1 MVFDLEILVLVG
13 ASFLAGLI
21 DAVVGGGGLILIP
34 ALFLVFPQASP
45 ATILG
50 TNKCAAIFGTA
61 SAARRYAKSI
71 EVPWKAALP
80 TALAAFCFSFIGAMS
95 VASMPRAQLRPMV
108 LVMLVIVTIYTA
120 VRKDFGS
127 IDQSRS
133 HSRRD
138 TVWSLFLGAAIGY
151 YDGFFGPGAG
161 SFLLFLF
168 IRFFGFDFLRASAA
182 AKIVNVA
189 TNGAALIYF
198 SWTGQVLWGLAIG
211 MAICNVGGALLGSR
225 LALRYGSGFVRWVF
239 LSMATALIWKFGY
252 DTFA

>member
-1 MVFDLEILVLVG
+1 MTIDMDMLLLMG
-13 ASFLAGLI
+13 AAFLAGLV
-21 DAVVGGGGLILIP
+21 DAVVGGGGLVLIP
-34 ALFLVFPQASP
+34 ALFMALPQVAP

-50 TNKCAAIFGTA
+50 TNKFAAIFGTA
-61 SAARRYAKSI
+61 SAARRYSLRI

-80 TALAAFCFSFIGAMS
+80 TALAAFVFSYVGAMS
-95 VASMPRAQLRPMV
+95 VALMPKAQLRPLV
-108 LVMLVIVTIYTA
+108 LVMLIVVAVYTFW
-120 VRKDFGS
+120 RKDFGS
-127 IDQSRS
+127 IDQNRP
-133 HSRRD
+133 HAAFD
-138 TVWSLFLGAAIGY
+138 TFWSLLLGAAIGF

-198 SWTGQVLWGLAIG
+198 SATGHVLWKVAVILALFNI
-211 MAICNVGGALLGSR
+211 GGALLGSR
-225 LALRYGSGFVRWVF
+225 LALRYGSGFVRRVF
-239 LSMATALIWKFGY
+239 LGVATALIGKFGY